1 MTACRALRLLVADD
15 DPLQLRAAA
24 RMLKSLGHSGALA
37 PHGEAA
43 LALLER
49 QVFDVV
55 LLDLRMPVLDGL
67 ETLARIRLGDNRL
80 PVVLVS
86 GDDLSSEWDFYR
98 RAGASACLMK
108 PLAQVALQ
116 QVLSRWSR

>member
-1 MTACRALRLLVADD
+1 MTACRPLRLLVADD

-37 PHGEAA
+37 NHGAAA

-49 QVFDVV
+49 QAFDVV

-67 ETLARIRLGDNRL
+67 ETLGRIRRNDSWL

-86 GDDLSSEWDFYR
+86 GDDLNSKWDFYQ
-98 RAGASACLMK
+98 RAGASACLLK
-108 PLAQVALQ
+108 PMAQDALQ